1 MMHTVPE
8 VPSRDST
15 ASVTYDDARQ
25 PAHAANFFNGTVP
38 PRPPYAVRR
47 PREYLSRKEIERLI
61 AAAKRR
67 ERRYSLRGA
76 TMILVAYRH
85 GLRLSELCGLVCDQ
99 IDLAHGLMH
108 VRRLKNGMPSVRL
121 IGGDKLRALRS
132 LRRGEDGG
140 RFVFMSERGA
150 TIPGSPQLAGRI
162 KKFGARC
169 FGIALIEGEALA
181 LPRRSSGGVAS

>member
-1 MMHTVPE
+1 MTLDNRRTRPT
-8 VPSRDST
+8 SS
-15 ASVTYDDARQ
+15 
-25 PAHAANFFNGTVP
+25 NGTVP
-38 PRPPYAVRR
+38 PRWPPYAVRR

-67 ERRYSLRGA
+67 ERRYNLRGA

-85 GLRLSELCGLVCDQ
+85 GLRLSELCGLVC
-99 IDLAHGLMH
+99 
-108 VRRLKNGMPSVRL
+108 
-121 IGGDKLRALRS
+121 
-132 LRRGEDGG
+132 
-140 RFVFMSERGA
+140 FVFMSERGA
-150 TIPGSPQLAGRI
+150 TMRGSPQLAGRI